1 MVQNESDVKEKTT
14 PADLSMTEA
23 VMGSTLDV
31 QKRVFLNKV
40 NHGFNTTDVPK
51 EFCLLYGEVA
61 EAFEAWKHHSGLDL
75 ELADVAIYLLGLAEI
90 TGIDLGEA
98 IDKKM
103 AINEHRTY
111 KTGSQEWYDSLSPE
125 MKDYFSDGMK

>member
-1 MVQNESDVKEKTT
+1 MVQNENINKRKPM
-14 PADLSMTEA
+14 PADLQITEA
-23 VMGSTLDV
+23 VMGSTTDV

-61 EAFEAWKHHSGLDL
+61 EAFDAWKQNRGLDL

-90 TGIDLGEA
+90 NGNG
-98 IDKKM
+98 
-103 AINEHRTY
+103 Y
-111 KTGSQEWYDSLSPE
+111 
-125 MKDYFSDGMK
+125 

>member
-51 EFCLLYGEVA
+51 EFCLLYGEVT

-75 ELADVAIYLLGLAEI
+75 ELADIAIYLLGLAEI
-90 TGIDLGEA
+90 TGIDLGKA
-98 IDKKM
+98 IDKKI
-103 AINEHRTY
+103 AINEPRTY
-111 KTGSQEWYDSLSPE
+111 EIGSQEWYDSLSIE
-125 MKDYFSDGMK
+125 MKDYFADGMK